1 MFSESAS
8 LHENALIK
16 GTMNAPVAIVVC
28 AVLLSAG
35 AFGIDNNQS
44 FREGYWEEVQLF
56 FLGNRYE
63 TNLDCGIMKRKGLGA
78 GLVAGF
84 IGINRHQLR
93 AWTDEHARRKIATG
107 VPEGCKVSSSYRLE
121 RYWWSDKHD
130 RHIRI

>member
-1 MFSESAS
+1 MFSESDS

-16 GTMNAPVAIVVC
+16 GTMNAPVAVVVS
-28 AVLLSAG
+28 ALLLSAG
-35 AFGIDNNQS
+35 AFGLDNNQN
-44 FREGYWEEVQLF
+44 FREGYWAEIHLF
-56 FLGNRYE
+56 FLGTRYE

-84 IGINRHQLR
+84 LGANRHQLR
-93 AWTDEHARRKIATG
+93 AWSDDHARRKIAAG
-107 VPEGCKVSSSYRLE
+107 APKGCRVSSSYRLE